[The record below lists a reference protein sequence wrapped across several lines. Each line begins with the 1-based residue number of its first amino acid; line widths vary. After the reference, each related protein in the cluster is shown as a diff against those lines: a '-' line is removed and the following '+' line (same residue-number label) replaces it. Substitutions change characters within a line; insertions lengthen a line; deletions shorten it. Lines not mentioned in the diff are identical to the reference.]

1 MTELTGASKEYLN
14 IHETYHV
21 ILGINTAVVSAVLLV
36 LNIITLNGI
45 RRTAE
50 LVRYPAYRVM
60 ALSIVF
66 DLIQLCVHLISAVFG
81 AYGYAIPSK
90 MNTALGAILSAG
102 WMTSNMFTVLLS
114 FHRAL
119 VVAHPLLEE
128 KLFRGLKERIFIYGL
143 YYTCIF
149 IYWEFIDEKLED
161 NPVTNFFSNMMWV
174 VANGL
179 QAILTLILNSAV
191 RKAGTKFMLPSTAGL
206 DKCRQIRLRSLI
218 EAVFKKPSSVVAHT
232 TITVIVSKKA
242 VVAAT

>member
-36 LNIITLNGI
+36 LNIITLNPGENELQPAAKRHGGAGGH
-45 RRTAE
+45 RRGGTTARSTKTKKLSE
-50 LVRYPAYRVM
+50 ASEDHF
-60 ALSIVF
+60 SIVALLVCF
-66 DLIQLCVHLISAVFG
+66 TLC
-81 AYGYAIPSK
+81 YADI
-90 MNTALGAILSAG
+90 
-102 WMTSNMFTVLLS
+102 
-114 FHRAL
+114 FHKIFSQNSRNS
-119 VVAHPLLEE
+119 LERR
-128 KLFRGLKERIFIYGL
+128 LTINIFIYGL

>member
-1 MTELTGASKEYLN
+1 MIFLARRQDGGDVVQGRPTSAPKRVRRRPGHGKNEPAADFRRRHGGGGMTELTGASKEYLN

-36 LNIITLNGI
+36 LNIITLN
-45 RRTAE
+45 
-50 LVRYPAYRVM
+50 
-60 ALSIVF
+60 
-66 DLIQLCVHLISAVFG
+66 
-81 AYGYAIPSK
+81 
-90 MNTALGAILSAG
+90 ALGAILSAG

-128 KLFRGLKERIFIYGL
+128 KLFRGLKERVFIYGL

-218 EAVFKKPSSVVAHT
+218 EAVFKKPSSVVAQT